1 MKKMKYQLNKIFKIT
16 FITIFFLISKS
27 YAIENVSEFTDA
39 INEAREEFNEITE
52 ATTEQSKIIDEAIK
66 EIDKATEYVQE
77 AINNQNAEDAIKTL
91 EFIERSLTDVGNI
104 IPQEFS
110 SDMSNID
117 TAVMS
122 KEDMD
127 VINELTAQM
136 NVSKEEK
143 LNEFMSDLVEL
154 NQKGI
159 DTISISKNLDS
170 LGIDTVKVVLDIKEG
185 QNLGAWTKEE
195 WAESYQGNLLTSSGS
210 EVIADNDINNKV
222 VNLEQK
228 LQVNNVAIL
237 EKRTSLTELQTKID
251 PLNNQITDLKTQKS
265 NILAQYNE
273 EILKQSS
280 TILSDG
286 EIAQSKELADQF
298 NNQLN
303 DLTTQIK
310 AAEQQSSSLQQQV
323 QNLNLELS
331 NEIASKTQLQ
341 NNIRELNNQLSANQ
355 NIISQKT
362 SEINK
367 LKNTN
372 LNTKINSLNEQL
384 QYASRERDFIQTDF
398 ERSIDLEVDAL
409 SRYYSALGD
418 VDSENFDKQV
428 DFSMREVG
436 VIMDSDPRKARAFE
450 IEKYA
455 TYAGFSNEQIQNGI
469 NAVNND
475 DWDAQKN
482 FYKEITKSLAKNPD
496 WVVDVP
502 SNAELNVMMEEEKA
516 IQAAALASLEV
527 NKINS
532 SWSEKI
538 NEELKSVSPMASLNI
553 STIRY
558 NPKSTEF
565 YQAEYNKILNE
576 TEIGNKMKEIE
587 KIENEISSNISKI
600 SEVEAEL
607 KSNKDNFNKVYNAAV
622 NEVREQ
628 IYGPGGSVIGGPTEE
643 FKKLDPTKGL
653 ALFDKLNALQRGEHA
668 VRFANVE
675 GITKDISGLTP
686 EMIDISNQIQETEN
700 QLQILK
706 QNYQNQTE
714 IIKQKFSIQ
723 SEINNQIAE
732 NLVSQAQAAKAEY
745 DKIITQENPELKAVE
760 EKVISILKEV
770 PTFEADAENLAGLD
784 ATTLRAKL
792 IDLTNGNNNETKALE
807 AARSAV
813 AKIGEAPVSEY
824 MTGAKWQM
832 TNVKAAAIV
841 RSKKYDY
848 VDDYAYI
855 TAEYQNPLNLNSSQ
869 REEVESE
876 LKSILSKDNLKLQS
890 LNTKVSQLSSEL
902 NLTQEQSQKLTAEI
916 SQLENELS
924 SLKSSENQ
932 IQNQISELSNQFS
945 SKESLIAE
953 KTQNLSSLQEQ
964 LNPLSEKM
972 SELQSQRTEIDAKLN
987 SQLDTIANQID
998 SQGVATDENNA
1009 LKTQFE
1015 NQIAELDNQIK
1026 DYERQ
1031 SVEINSQLSSLTVEL
1046 NTLETETPEIA
1057 NQIESLN
1064 QDLKNFKEIKA
1075 DLAMATAKKLGLDV
1089 DEDAIQSV
1097 EIVDGKAIVS
1107 IKGTDVFRVVDQAD
1121 LIEQAAE
1128 FTDPISQLSRN
1139 QKIFTANAL
1148 NPELITPEFIEAS
1161 KNISGLEKLEVLSQT
1176 SAVQAVGATTEQSAK
1191 FASAKAA
1198 RLAARKDW
1206 DAALASGDKAAAAAA
1221 EAAFMTARDIE
1232 QVAGQEAVAA
1242 AAAASVAAQEA
1253 AQSVAS
1259 VAQEASA
1266 AAQEAAAEVQDVV
1279 ASAQSA
1285 QQAAL
1290 DALYELEALPGAT
1303 GFHTQEVT
1311 AAIKQLEAEMNGTE
1325 FNYLGQSSYEDAM
1338 KEIERMESTG
1348 KSVVECLS
1356 QEGC

>member
-1 MKKMKYQLNKIFKIT
+1 MIWRMKKMKYQLNKIFKIT
-16 FITIFFLISKS
+16 FITLFFLISKS

-117 TAVMS
+117 TAAMS

-210 EVIADNDINNKV
+210 EVIADNEINNKV
-222 VNLEQK
+222 VGLEQK
-228 LQVNNVAIL
+228 LQANNVAIL

-355 NIISQKT
+355 NVISQKT

-398 ERSIDLEVDAL
+398 ERSIDLEVEAVK
-409 SRYYSALGD
+409 RYYSALG
-418 VDSENFDKQV
+418 STEEEI
-428 DFSMREVG
+428 DFAMREVN
-436 VIMDSDPRKARAFE
+436 VVLDSDPRKARAFE

-455 TYAGFSNEQIQNGI
+455 TYAGLSKEQIQNGI
-469 NAVNND
+469 DAVNND
-475 DWDAQKN
+475 DWDTQKDI
-482 FYKEITKSLAKNPD
+482 FKEITSALSKNPD
-496 WVVDVP
+496 WEVDIP
-502 SNAELNVMMEEEKA
+502 STAELNVMIEEEKA
-516 IQAAALASLEV
+516 IQEAVFISMELEQV
-527 NKINS
+527 KQQVQNS
-532 SWSEKI
+532 ISEKTKDLQPLV
-538 NEELKSVSPMASLNI
+538 NLNPT
-553 STIRY
+553 TIRY
-558 NPKSTEF
+558 AAVWDGMPEKDFIN
-565 YQAEYNKILNE
+565 QEY
-576 TEIGNKMKEIE
+576 E
-587 KIENEISSNISKI
+587 KIVNNSDLKDKI
-600 SEVEAEL
+600 SALEVA
-607 KSNKDNFNKVYNAAV
+607 SNSYREYMDTDWNSAANKGQYDFTKAINLQNDYFKLS
-622 NEVREQ
+622 NEV
-628 IYGPGGSVIGGPTEE
+628 S
-643 FKKLDPTKGL
+643 
-653 ALFDKLNALQRGEHA
+653 
-668 VRFANVE
+668 
-675 GITKDISGLTP
+675 
-686 EMIDISNQIQETEN
+686 QIQIN
-700 QLQILK
+700 A
-706 QNYQNQTE
+706 QTT
-714 IIKQKFSIQ
+714 
-723 SEINNQIAE
+723 ARE
-732 NLVSQAQAAKAEY
+732 NLVKLVEDAKAQYES
-745 DKIITQENPELKAVE
+745 ITNQESKTLDQLKA
-760 EKVISILKEV
+760 KISQTLKEV
-770 PTFEADAENLAGLD
+770 PTFEQDSESVVDLD
-784 ATTLRAKL
+784 PAMLRAKL
-792 IDLTNGNNNETKALE
+792 YDISSGSNNEVKALN
-807 AARSAV
+807 AARDAV

-824 MTGAKWQM
+824 MTGPTWQM

-855 TAEYQNPLNLNSSQ
+855 TAEYQDPLNLNSSQ
-869 REEVESE
+869 REELENE
-876 LKSILSKDNLKLQS
+876 LKSILGKDNLKLQT
-890 LNTKVSQLSSEL
+890 LNTKVSQLSNEL

-953 KTQNLSSLQEQ
+953 KTQNLSSLQAQ

-972 SELQSQRTEIDAKLN
+972 SELQSQRTEIDTKLN
-987 SQLDTIANQID
+987 SQLDAIANQID
-998 SQGVATDENNA
+998 SQGVATDEANA

-1026 DYERQ
+1026 DYESQ

-1242 AAAASVAAQEA
+1242 AAAASAAAQEA